1 MEDKKE
7 KKEKIAL
14 NDELLGKVSGGSA
27 LLKCK
32 YCGGFIGCDPDVPDY
47 LRCHC
52 VYNNPD

>member
-52 VYNNPD
+52 EYNNPD